1 MNTTTHTA
9 PIAART
15 FTAALI
21 SQGSW
26 GGSNLGEHEST
37 MELYDVDGDAGR
49 GYIEWD
55 IPALDDGECIGLSYE
70 MRAGK
75 RHLTDYDGIFSLP
88 REAWML
94 LESVGIVV
102 DEEFK

>member
-1 MNTTTHTA
+1 MREINQ
-9 PIAART
+9 PIASRT
-15 FTAALI
+15 FTAALV

-37 MELYDVDGDAGR
+37 MELFDVAGDAGR

-55 IPALDDGECIGLSYE
+55 IPTLDDGESIGLSYE
-70 MRAGK
+70 ARGNERA
-75 RHLTDYDGIFSLP
+75 LTEYDGVMCLP

-94 LESVGIVV
+94 LESVGIIV